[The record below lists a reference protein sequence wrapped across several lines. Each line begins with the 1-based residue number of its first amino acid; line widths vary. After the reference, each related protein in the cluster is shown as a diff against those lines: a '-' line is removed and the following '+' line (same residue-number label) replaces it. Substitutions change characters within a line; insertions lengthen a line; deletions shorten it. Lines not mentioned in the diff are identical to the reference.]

1 MREATSSGQTI
12 YQLSRKIV
20 FDDYCDWLNMS
31 QELSSNLRIGIMK
44 ARNMIPPAIQAIRYP
59 N

>member
-1 MREATSSGQTI
+1 MHEVTSSEQTV
-12 YQLSRKIV
+12 YELSQKIV